1 MKVTE
6 LKGGSLSS
14 TCLHEDGDV
23 KFIRKTISTTNNRE
37 YGYVRWYSQLKKL
50 QRQLSTG
57 VYPSIL
63 NVGYDDNLAYF
74 DIEYMKGFVDIK
86 TILTQDELNSNVIE
100 KINDAMMLS
109 FAKLHNKKFIS
120 NLGAPSLYF
129 KEEVV
134 QKLVDSLQTE
144 EFSNFVKRETFEY
157 NGTIVH
163 GINSYLDEL
172 KNYFN
177 ELQLPTEEI
186 IHGNPTLENMMY
198 SFEEDR
204 VVFIDPYEE
213 SIIDSK
219 FLDYAQV
226 LQCSRSC
233 YGFYNDRPESISI
246 DESSVYTKIN
256 VPINFIK
263 FNEIFES
270 RIAITSKTKRMIDIF
285 EATQFIRMLPF
296 KCLAGNL
303 NQAKFFYV
311 YACYLF
317 GKLL

>member
-23 KFIRKTISTTNNRE
+23 KFIRKTISTTDNRE

-50 QRQLSTG
+50 QRQHSTG
-57 VYPSIL
+57 VYPSVL
-63 NVGYDDNLAYF
+63 NVGYNENSAYF
-74 DIEYMKGFVDIK
+74 DIEYMKDFVDIK
-86 TILTQDELNSNVIE
+86 TILSQDDLNSDVIE

-109 FAKLHNKKFIS
+109 FEKLHNKKFIPNSGAS
-120 NLGAPSLYF
+120 NLYF
-129 KEEVV
+129 KEEVE
-134 QKLVDSLQTE
+134 QKLVDALQTE
-144 EFSNFVKRETFEY
+144 EFLNFVKQDTFEY
-157 NGTIVH
+157 NGKIVH
-163 GINSYLDEL
+163 GINNYLNEL
-172 KNYFN
+172 KNYFS
-177 ELQLPTEEI
+177 ELQVYTEEI

-198 SFEEDR
+198 SFKEDR

-226 LQCSRSC
+226 LQCSRSY
-233 YGFYNDRPESISI
+233 YGFYNDRPDSICI
-246 DESSVYTKIN
+246 DGSSVYTKLAT
-256 VPINFIK
+256 PLNFMK

-270 RIAITSKTKRMIDIF
+270 QIAITPKTKRMINIF

-303 NQAKFFYV
+303 KQAKFFYV